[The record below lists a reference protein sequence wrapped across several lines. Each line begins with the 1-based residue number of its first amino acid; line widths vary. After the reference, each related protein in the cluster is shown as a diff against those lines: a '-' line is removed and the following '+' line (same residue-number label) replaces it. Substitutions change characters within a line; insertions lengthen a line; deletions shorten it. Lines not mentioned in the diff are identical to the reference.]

1 MQRGTGR
8 RGGGILAPM
17 LLLLLLLIL
26 VAAACGSRA
35 GAQTLPP
42 GRTDTLPEA
51 LAGTH
56 WRLVEFRSSDDGI
69 GTQRPADA
77 SRYTMSLGENGTV
90 SMRLDCNQVSGTW
103 TATVSGSS
111 FGFGPLRMTR
121 VACQQPSL
129 DGQIARHA
137 EFVSSFLLRD
147 GFLFLNLMADG
158 GTYVWERLRE

>member
-1 MQRGTGR
+1 
-8 RGGGILAPM
+8 M
-17 LLLLLLLIL
+17 LLLLLF
-26 VAAACGSRA
+26 VAAACGPRA
-35 GAQTLPP
+35 GAQTLPAP
-42 GRTDTLPEA
+42 AHADTLPES
-51 LAGTH
+51 LAGTQ

-90 SMRLDCNQVSGTW
+90 SMRLDCNQATGTW

-158 GTYVWERLRE
+158 GTYVWEPLRE

>member
-1 MQRGTGR
+1 MRRVIRRRGTLSAP
-8 RGGGILAPM
+8 ILLVLA
-17 LLLLLLLIL
+17 I
-26 VAAACGSRA
+26 VAAACGPRA
-35 GAQTLPP
+35 GAQTPP
-42 GRTDTLPEA
+42 PPQTDSLPEA
-51 LAGTH
+51 LVGTE

-69 GTQRPADA
+69 GIQRPSDA
-77 SRYTMSLGENGTV
+77 SRYTMSLAGNGTV
-90 SMRLDCNQVSGTW
+90 SMRLDCNHASGTW

-129 DGQIARHA
+129 DDQIARHA

-158 GTYVWERLRE
+158 GTYVWEPLRE